1 MSVLIVGEKP
11 SVSRAISAVVG
22 ASSAHK
28 GYTEG
33 NGYVVSWC
41 VGHLVGL
48 KFPNEYGNGWD
59 QRWSFS
65 QLPMLPEKWQ
75 FRVTDSTKAQYNLL
89 KSLMNRDDISEIIC
103 ATDADREGECIFRY
117 VYNMARCRK
126 PVKRLWVSSL
136 EESAIRKALTTMK
149 PMSAYDNLFNAGYA
163 RARADWLVGMNG
175 SRLFSVR
182 YGGKLNIGRVQTPTL
197 AMIVQRDAEVNG
209 FIKQKYYTVDLNC
222 GEFILSSARIDDEN
236 SADTLVSACDGNTVT
251 ISSVKREVKTDKA
264 PKLYDLTT
272 LQREANKAFGYTAQ
286 QTLDYTQS
294 LYEGKLVTYPRT
306 DSQYL
311 SDDMAQTALDVA
323 KLCDTYFG
331 FGISHTPDIAKVI
344 NNAKVSGHHAIIPT
358 SGIAT
363 ADLSSLPSGE
373 KNVLTLIAT
382 KLICA
387 TAPAHKYEAVKLTG
401 ICNGTEFSATGR
413 TVLEMGWKAYA
424 KQSDKKN
431 EEKALPAVSEGQTF
445 TVAASKGEHFTSPP
459 KPYTEDTLLSAME
472 RAGNEDYDE
481 DTEKKGLGTP
491 ATRAATIEALV
502 KNGYVER
509 VGKQLRATDKG
520 KELVTVVPDEVKS
533 AKLTAEWESKLQQI
547 EHGSLPEAVFMS
559 GITQFITE
567 MCGKYGSVDKSVS
580 LSDGGNEPIGKCP
593 KCGAEVVK
601 GKFGF
606 YCKGKC
612 GMNIAK
618 VYGVELS
625 DTQVKGL
632 LDGKSTSY
640 TSKGKKTIVR
650 PEIVENP
657 YNGKVYYQ
665 WKTEGVTRM
674 DNKQLAEVAKILG
687 VSEDSISAMDDEIK
701 NSMTAVFE
709 QVAVKN
715 DEDKKAVFEALDNL
729 WQKGSIYIELA
740 EVAKSTGITIET
752 LRSLDYETQ
761 QTIVYEFMMDS
772 SQTARFYDLVN
783 KALAVADLPN
793 VAKLIGTPVRELRP
807 LPRRIQENICGAYA
821 MEYDADSTN
830 TDLIDTIREMI
841 AP

>member
-1 MSVLIVGEKP
+1 MSILIVGEKP

-33 NGYVVSWC
+33 NGYIVSWC

-48 KFPNEYGNGWD
+48 KFPNDYGNGWE
-59 QRWSFS
+59 QKWSFS
-65 QLPMLPEKWQ
+65 QLPMIPDSWL
-75 FRVTDSTKAQYNLL
+75 FHVTDSTKAQYDLL
-89 KSLMNRDDISEIIC
+89 KNLMNKDEVTEIIC

-136 EESAIRKALTTMK
+136 EESAIRKALSIMK

-182 YGGKLNIGRVQTPTL
+182 YGDKLNIGRVQTPTL

-209 FIKQKYYTVDLNC
+209 FIKQKYYTSDLNC
-222 GEFILSSARIDDEN
+222 GGFILSSARIDDEN
-236 SADTLVSACDGNTVT
+236 AADALVSACDGCTVT

-311 SDDMAQTALDVA
+311 SDDMAQTAFDVA

-331 FGISHTPDIAKVI
+331 FGISHIPDIKKVI
-344 NNAKVSGHHAIIPT
+344 NNSKVSGHHAIIPT
-358 SGIAT
+358 SGIST
-363 ADLSSLPSGE
+363 ADISSLPTGE
-373 KNVLTLIAT
+373 KNILTLIAT

-401 ICNGTEFSATGR
+401 ICNGTEFTATGR
-413 TVLEMGWKAYA
+413 TILDMGWKAYA

-431 EEKALPAVSEGQTF
+431 DEKSLPAVSEGQTF
-445 TVAASKGEHFTSPP
+445 IVTASKGEHFTSPP

-481 DTEKKGLGTP
+481 ETEKKGLGTP
-491 ATRAATIEALV
+491 ATRAATIESLV

-509 VGKQLRATDKG
+509 VGKQLRATDRG
-520 KELVTVVPDEVKS
+520 KELVKVVPDEVKS

-547 EHGSLPEAVFMS
+547 EHGSFPETVFMS
-559 GITQFITE
+559 GIQQFIAD
-567 MCGKYGSVDKSVS
+567 MCRKYGSVDKSVS
-580 LSDGGNEPIGKCP
+580 LSDGGHEPIGKCP
-593 KCGAEVVK
+593 KCGADVVK
-601 GKFGF
+601 GKFGW

-618 VYGVELS
+618 VYGISLS
-625 DTQVKGL
+625 DDQIKGL

-640 TSKGKKTIVR
+640 TFKGKKTIVC
-650 PEIVENP
+650 PEIMENP
-657 YNGKVYYQ
+657 YNGKMYYQ
-665 WKTEGVTRM
+665 WKTERG
-674 DNKQLAEVAKILG
+674 K
-687 VSEDSISAMDDEIK
+687 
-701 NSMTAVFE
+701 
-709 QVAVKN
+709 
-715 DEDKKAVFEALDNL
+715 
-729 WQKGSIYIELA
+729 
-740 EVAKSTGITIET
+740 
-752 LRSLDYETQ
+752 
-761 QTIVYEFMMDS
+761 
-772 SQTARFYDLVN
+772 
-783 KALAVADLPN
+783 
-793 VAKLIGTPVRELRP
+793 
-807 LPRRIQENICGAYA
+807 
-821 MEYDADSTN
+821 
-830 TDLIDTIREMI
+830 
-841 AP
+841 

>member
-1 MSVLIVGEKP
+1 MSILIIGEKP

-22 ASSAHK
+22 ASSTKK

-33 NGYVVSWC
+33 NGYIVSWC

-48 KFPNEYGNGWD
+48 RFPNDYGNGWE
-59 QRWSFS
+59 QKWSFS
-65 QLPMLPEKWQ
+65 QLPMIPDKWQ
-75 FRVTDSTKAQYNLL
+75 FQVTDSTKAQYNLL
-89 KSLMNRDDISEIIC
+89 KSLMNRGDISEIIC

-136 EESAIRKALTTMK
+136 EESAIRKALTSMK

-163 RARADWLVGMNG
+163 RARADWLVGMNS

-209 FIKQKYYTVDLNC
+209 FVKQKYYTADLNC

-236 SADTLVSACDGNTVT
+236 VAESLISACDGNTVT

-272 LQREANKAFGYTAQ
+272 LQREANKAYGYTAQ

-331 FGISHTPDIAKVI
+331 FGISHTPDISKVI
-344 NNAKVSGHHAIIPT
+344 NNAKISGHHAIIPT

-401 ICNGTEFSATGR
+401 ICNGTEFTATGR

-431 EEKALPAVSEGQTF
+431 EEKSLPAVTEGQTF

-472 RAGNEDYDE
+472 RAGNKDYDE

-533 AKLTAEWESKLQQI
+533 AKLTTQWETRLQQV
-547 EHGSLPEAVFMS
+547 EHGDYSEVSFMQD
-559 GITQFITE
+559 IERFVKA
-567 MCGKYGSVDKSVS
+567 MCSNYGVKDESVS
-580 LSDGGNEPIGKCP
+580 LASQYHEPIGKCP
-593 KCGAEVVK
+593 KCGGDIIG
-601 GKFGF
+601 GKYGF
-606 YCKGKC
+606 YCKVKC
-612 GMNIAK
+612 GMSVGN
-618 VYGVELS
+618 VYGVKLS
-625 DTQVKGL
+625 SAQVKYL
-632 LDGKSTSY
+632 LNGKSTSIF
-640 TSKGKKTIVR
+640 TKGRRSVIY
-650 PEIVENP
+650 PEIEETT
-657 YNGKVYYQ
+657 YKGRTYFQ
-665 WKTEGVTRM
+665 WK
-674 DNKQLAEVAKILG
+674 
-687 VSEDSISAMDDEIK
+687 
-701 NSMTAVFE
+701 AVW
-709 QVAVKN
+709 
-715 DEDKKAVFEALDNL
+715 DKK
-729 WQKGSIYIELA
+729 
-740 EVAKSTGITIET
+740 
-752 LRSLDYETQ
+752 
-761 QTIVYEFMMDS
+761 
-772 SQTARFYDLVN
+772 
-783 KALAVADLPN
+783 
-793 VAKLIGTPVRELRP
+793 
-807 LPRRIQENICGAYA
+807 
-821 MEYDADSTN
+821 
-830 TDLIDTIREMI
+830 
-841 AP
+841 

>member
-1 MSVLIVGEKP
+1 MILIVGEKP
-11 SVSRAISAVVG
+11 SVSRVISSVVG
-22 ASSAHK
+22 ANTTKK

-33 NGYVVSWC
+33 NGYIVSWC

-48 KFPNEYGNGWD
+48 RFPNDYGNGWE
-59 QRWSFS
+59 QKWSFS
-65 QLPMLPEKWQ
+65 QLPMIPDKWLFQ
-75 FRVTDSTKAQYNLL
+75 VTDSTKAQYNIL
-89 KSLMNRDDISEIIC
+89 KELMNSESVTEIIC

-136 EESAIRKALTTMK
+136 EEKAIRKALTSMK
-149 PMSAYDNLFNAGYA
+149 PMSVYDNLFNAGYA
-163 RARADWLVGMNG
+163 RARADWLVGMNS

-209 FIKQKYYTVDLNC
+209 FVKQKYYTADLNC
-222 GEFILSSARIDDEN
+222 GAFTLSSAMIDDEK
-236 SADTLVSACDGNTVT
+236 SADTLVSACDGGTVT
-251 ISSVKREVKTDKA
+251 ISSVKREIKNDKA

-272 LQREANKAFGYTAQ
+272 LQREANKALGYTAQ

-331 FGISHTPDIAKVI
+331 FGISHTPDISKVI
-344 NNAKVSGHHAIIPT
+344 NNAKVSGHHALIPT

-373 KNVLTLIAT
+373 RNILTLIAT

-387 TAPAHKYEAVKLTG
+387 TAPAHKYEAVKITAL
-401 ICNGTEFSATGR
+401 CNGTEFTATGR
-413 TVLEMGWKAYA
+413 TILEMGWKAYT
-424 KQSDKKN
+424 KRSDKN
-431 EEKALPAVSEGQTF
+431 NYEKALPAVSEGQTF
-445 TVAASKGEHFTSPP
+445 TAQASKGEHFTSPP

-509 VGKQLRATDKG
+509 DGKQLRATDKG
-520 KELVTVVPDEVKS
+520 KELITVVPDEVKS
-533 AKLTAEWESKLQQI
+533 AKLTAEWESKLRQI
-547 EHGSLPEAVFMS
+547 EHGNFSADNFMVEIS
-559 GITQFITE
+559 CFITA
-567 MCGKYGSVDKSVS
+567 MCNRYGSVDKSVS
-580 LSDGGNEPIGKCP
+580 LSDGGNEPVGKCP
-593 KCGAEVVK
+593 KCAAEVVK
-601 GKFGF
+601 GKFGW

-618 VYGVELS
+618 VYGVTLT
-625 DTQVKGL
+625 DNQVTAL

-640 TSKGKKTIVR
+640 TSKDRKTVVL

-657 YNGKVYYQ
+657 YNGKMYYQ
-665 WKTEGVTRM
+665 WKTERS
-674 DNKQLAEVAKILG
+674 K
-687 VSEDSISAMDDEIK
+687 
-701 NSMTAVFE
+701 
-709 QVAVKN
+709 KN
-715 DEDKKAVFEALDNL
+715 D
-729 WQKGSIYIELA
+729 
-740 EVAKSTGITIET
+740 
-752 LRSLDYETQ
+752 
-761 QTIVYEFMMDS
+761 
-772 SQTARFYDLVN
+772 
-783 KALAVADLPN
+783 
-793 VAKLIGTPVRELRP
+793 
-807 LPRRIQENICGAYA
+807 
-821 MEYDADSTN
+821 
-830 TDLIDTIREMI
+830 
-841 AP
+841 

>member
-1 MSVLIVGEKP
+1 MAILIVGEKP
-11 SVSRAISAVVG
+11 SVSRAISSVVG
-22 ASSAHK
+22 ANATKK

-33 NGYVVSWC
+33 NGYIVSWC

-48 KFPNEYGNGWD
+48 KFPNDYGNGWN
-59 QRWSFS
+59 QKWSFS
-65 QLPMLPEKWQ
+65 QLPMIPDNWLFQ
-75 FRVTDSTKAQYNLL
+75 ITDSTKAQYNLL
-89 KSLMNRDDISEIIC
+89 KNLMNKDEVTEIIC

-126 PVKRLWVSSL
+126 PVKRLWISSL
-136 EESAIRKALTTMK
+136 EESAIRKALYNMK

-209 FIKQKYYTVDLNC
+209 FVKQKYYTADLNC
-222 GEFILSSARIDDEN
+222 GAFTLSSARIDDEK
-236 SADTLVSACDGNTVT
+236 SADALVSACYGSTVT

-306 DSQYL
+306 DSRYL
-311 SDDMAQTALDVA
+311 SDDMLQTALEVT
-323 KLCDTYFG
+323 KLCNIYFG
-331 FGISHTPDIAKVI
+331 FGISHTPDIKKVI
-344 NNAKVSGHHAIIPT
+344 NNSKVSGHHAIIPT
-358 SGIAT
+358 NSIVT
-363 ADLSSLPSGE
+363 ADLSSLPTGE
-373 KNVLTLIAT
+373 KNILTLIAT

-401 ICNGTEFSATGR
+401 ICNGTEFMAAGK
-413 TVLEMGWKAYA
+413 TVLDMGWKRFIR
-424 KQSDKKN
+424 QTDKEKPD
-431 EEKALPAVSEGQTF
+431 EKALPAVSEGQSF

-481 DTEKKGLGTP
+481 YRLSADAHDTEKKGLGTP

-509 VGKQLRATDKG
+509 NGKQLRATDKG
-520 KELVTVVPDEVKS
+520 NELVTVIPDEVKS

-547 EHGSLPEAVFMS
+547 EHGSLPETVFMS
-559 GITQFITE
+559 GIQQFIAD
-567 MCGKYGSVDKSVS
+567 MCRKYGSVDKSVS

-593 KCGAEVVK
+593 KCGADVVK

-618 VYGVELS
+618 VYGVGLS
-625 DTQVKGL
+625 DAQVKGL
-632 LDGKSTSY
+632 LNGKSTSY
-640 TSKGKKTIVR
+640 TSKGRKTVVL

-657 YNGKVYYQ
+657 YNGKMYYQ
-665 WKTEGVTRM
+665 WKTE
-674 DNKQLAEVAKILG
+674 
-687 VSEDSISAMDDEIK
+687 
-701 NSMTAVFE
+701 
-709 QVAVKN
+709 
-715 DEDKKAVFEALDNL
+715 
-729 WQKGSIYIELA
+729 
-740 EVAKSTGITIET
+740 
-752 LRSLDYETQ
+752 RS
-761 QTIVYEFMMDS
+761 
-772 SQTARFYDLVN
+772 
-783 KALAVADLPN
+783 K
-793 VAKLIGTPVRELRP
+793 
-807 LPRRIQENICGAYA
+807 
-821 MEYDADSTN
+821 
-830 TDLIDTIREMI
+830 
-841 AP
+841 

>member
-1 MSVLIVGEKP
+1 MILIVGEKP
-11 SVSRAISAVVG
+11 SVSRAISSVVG
-22 ASSAHK
+22 ANTTKK
-28 GYTEG
+28 GYIEG
-33 NGYVVSWC
+33 NGYIVSWC

-48 KFPNEYGNGWD
+48 RFPNDYGNGWE
-59 QRWSFS
+59 QKWSFS

-75 FRVTDSTKAQYNLL
+75 FRVTDSTKAQYELL
-89 KSLMNRDDISEIIC
+89 KKLMNRVDVSEIVC

-117 VYNMARCRK
+117 VYNMANCKK

-136 EESAIRKALTTMK
+136 EESAIRKALTSMK

-209 FIKQKYYTVDLNC
+209 FVKQKYYTADLNC
-222 GEFILSSARIDDEN
+222 GAFTLSSARIDDEK
-236 SADTLVSACDGNTVT
+236 SADALVSACNGAEVT

-311 SDDMAQTALDVA
+311 SDDMAQMALAVT
-323 KLCDTYFG
+323 KLCDSYFG
-331 FGISHTPDIAKVI
+331 FGITHTPDISKVI
-344 NNAKVSGHHAIIPT
+344 NNSKVSGHHAIIPT

-363 ADLSSLPSGE
+363 ADLSSLPTGE
-373 KNVLTLIAT
+373 KNILTLIAT

-401 ICNGTEFSATGR
+401 ICNGTEFTATGR

-431 EEKALPAVSEGQTF
+431 EEKSLPAVSEGQTF
-445 TVAASKGEHFTSPP
+445 TVTANKGEHFTSPP

-481 DTEKKGLGTP
+481 YRLSADAQDIEKKGLGTP

-502 KNGYVER
+502 KNGYVKR
-509 VGKQLRATDKG
+509 DGKQLRATDKG
-520 KELVTVVPDEVKS
+520 KELIKVVPDEVKS

-547 EHGSLPEAVFMS
+547 EHGNFSADNFMIEI
-559 GITQFITE
+559 GCFITA
-567 MCGKYGSVDKSVS
+567 MCNRYGSVDKSVS

-593 KCGAEVVK
+593 KCGADVVK
-601 GKFGF
+601 GKFGY

-625 DTQVKGL
+625 DTQVKAL
-632 LDGKSTSY
+632 LGGKSTSY
-640 TSKGKKTIVR
+640 TSKGRKTVVM
-650 PEIVENP
+650 PEIVENLW
-657 YNGKVYYQ
+657 NDKMYYQ
-665 WKTEGVTRM
+665 WKTERN
-674 DNKQLAEVAKILG
+674 NKNG
-687 VSEDSISAMDDEIK
+687 
-701 NSMTAVFE
+701 
-709 QVAVKN
+709 
-715 DEDKKAVFEALDNL
+715 
-729 WQKGSIYIELA
+729 
-740 EVAKSTGITIET
+740 
-752 LRSLDYETQ
+752 
-761 QTIVYEFMMDS
+761 
-772 SQTARFYDLVN
+772 
-783 KALAVADLPN
+783 
-793 VAKLIGTPVRELRP
+793 
-807 LPRRIQENICGAYA
+807 
-821 MEYDADSTN
+821 
-830 TDLIDTIREMI
+830 
-841 AP
+841 

>member
-1 MSVLIVGEKP
+1 MSILIVGEKP

-33 NGYVVSWC
+33 NGYIVSWC

-48 KFPNEYGNGWD
+48 KFPNDYGNGWE
-59 QRWSFS
+59 QKWSFS
-65 QLPMLPEKWQ
+65 QLPMIPDKWQ
-75 FRVTDSTKAQYNLL
+75 FQVTDSTKAQYDLL
-89 KSLMNRDDISEIIC
+89 KNLMNKDEVTEIIC

-136 EESAIRKALTTMK
+136 EESAIRKALSIMK

-197 AMIVQRDAEVNG
+197 AMIVQRDTEVNG
-209 FIKQKYYTVDLNC
+209 FVKQTYFTADLNC
-222 GEFILSSARIDDEN
+222 GAFTLSSARIDDEK
-236 SADTLVSACDGNTVT
+236 SADALVSACDGCTVT

-272 LQREANKAFGYTAQ
+272 LQREANKGFGYTAQ

-311 SDDMAQTALDVA
+311 SDDMAQTAFDVA

-331 FGISHTPDIAKVI
+331 FGISHIPDIKKVI
-344 NNAKVSGHHAIIPT
+344 NNSKVSGHHAIIPT
-358 SGIAT
+358 SGIST
-363 ADLSSLPSGE
+363 ADLSSLPTGE
-373 KNVLTLIAT
+373 KNILTLIAT

-401 ICNGTEFSATGR
+401 ICNGTEFTATGR
-413 TVLEMGWKAYA
+413 TILDMGWKAYA

-431 EEKALPAVSEGQTF
+431 DEKSLPAVSEGQTF
-445 TVAASKGEHFTSPP
+445 IVTASKGEHFTSPP

-491 ATRAATIEALV
+491 ATRAATIESLV

-509 VGKQLRATDKG
+509 DGKQLRATDRG
-520 KELVTVVPDEVKS
+520 KELVKVVPDEVKS

-559 GITQFITE
+559 GIQQFIAE
-567 MCGKYGSVDKSVS
+567 MCRKYGAVDKSVS
-580 LSDGGNEPIGKCP
+580 LSDGGHEPIGKCP
-593 KCGAEVVK
+593 KCGGEVVK
-601 GKFGF
+601 GKFGW

-618 VYGVELS
+618 VYGISLS
-625 DTQVKGL
+625 DAQVKGL
-632 LDGKSTSY
+632 LDAKSTSY
-640 TSKGKKTIVR
+640 TSKGRKTIVR

-657 YNGKVYYQ
+657 YNGKTYYQ
-665 WKTEGVTRM
+665 WKTERG
-674 DNKQLAEVAKILG
+674 K
-687 VSEDSISAMDDEIK
+687 
-701 NSMTAVFE
+701 
-709 QVAVKN
+709 
-715 DEDKKAVFEALDNL
+715 
-729 WQKGSIYIELA
+729 
-740 EVAKSTGITIET
+740 
-752 LRSLDYETQ
+752 
-761 QTIVYEFMMDS
+761 
-772 SQTARFYDLVN
+772 
-783 KALAVADLPN
+783 
-793 VAKLIGTPVRELRP
+793 
-807 LPRRIQENICGAYA
+807 
-821 MEYDADSTN
+821 
-830 TDLIDTIREMI
+830 
-841 AP
+841 

>member
-1 MSVLIVGEKP
+1 MSILIVGEKP

-75 FRVTDSTKAQYNLL
+75 FRVTDSTKAQYELL
-89 KSLMNRDDISEIIC
+89 KKLMNRVDVSEIIC

-117 VYNMARCRK
+117 VYNMANCKK

-136 EESAIRKALTTMK
+136 EESSIRKALTSMK

-163 RARADWLVGMNG
+163 RARADWLVGMNC

-209 FIKQKYYTVDLNC
+209 FIKQKYYTADLNC

-236 SADTLVSACDGNTVT
+236 VAESLVSACDGKSVT

-306 DSQYL
+306 DSQFL

-331 FGISHTPDIAKVI
+331 FGISHTPDISKVI

-373 KNVLTLIAT
+373 RNILTLIAT

-401 ICNGTEFSATGR
+401 ICNGTEFMATGR

-533 AKLTAEWESKLQQI
+533 AKLTAEWESKLQHI

-559 GITQFITE
+559 GIQQFITE

-593 KCGAEVVK
+593 KCGADVVK
-601 GKFGF
+601 GKFGW

-657 YNGKVYYQ
+657 YNGKMYYQ
-665 WKTEGVTRM
+665 WKTERG
-674 DNKQLAEVAKILG
+674 NKNG
-687 VSEDSISAMDDEIK
+687 
-701 NSMTAVFE
+701 
-709 QVAVKN
+709 
-715 DEDKKAVFEALDNL
+715 
-729 WQKGSIYIELA
+729 
-740 EVAKSTGITIET
+740 
-752 LRSLDYETQ
+752 
-761 QTIVYEFMMDS
+761 
-772 SQTARFYDLVN
+772 
-783 KALAVADLPN
+783 
-793 VAKLIGTPVRELRP
+793 
-807 LPRRIQENICGAYA
+807 
-821 MEYDADSTN
+821 
-830 TDLIDTIREMI
+830 
-841 AP
+841 

>member
-1 MSVLIVGEKP
+1 MSILIVGEKP

-33 NGYVVSWC
+33 NGYIVSWC

-48 KFPNEYGNGWD
+48 KFPNDYGNGWE
-59 QRWSFS
+59 QKWSFS
-65 QLPMLPEKWQ
+65 QLPMIPDSWL
-75 FRVTDSTKAQYNLL
+75 FHVTDSTKAQYDLL
-89 KSLMNRDDISEIIC
+89 KNLMNKDDISEIIC

-117 VYNMARCRK
+117 VYNMANCKK

-136 EESAIRKALTTMK
+136 EESAIRKALSIMK

-209 FIKQKYYTVDLNC
+209 FIKQKYYTSDLNC
-222 GEFILSSARIDDEN
+222 GGFILSSARINDEN
-236 SADTLVSACDGNTVT
+236 AADTLVSACDGCTVT

-272 LQREANKAFGYTAQ
+272 LQREANKGFGYTAQ

-311 SDDMAQTALDVA
+311 SDDMAQTAFDVA

-331 FGISHTPDIAKVI
+331 FGIFHTPDIAKVI
-344 NNAKVSGHHAIIPT
+344 NNSKVSGHHAIIPT
-358 SGIAT
+358 SGIST
-363 ADLSSLPSGE
+363 ADLSSLPTGE
-373 KNVLTLIAT
+373 KNILTLIAT

-401 ICNGTEFSATGR
+401 ICNGTEFTATGR
-413 TVLEMGWKAYA
+413 TILDMGWKAYA

-431 EEKALPAVSEGQTF
+431 DEKSLPAVSEGQTF
-445 TVAASKGEHFTSPP
+445 IVTASKGEHFTSPP

-491 ATRAATIEALV
+491 ATRAATIESLV
-502 KNGYVER
+502 KNGDVER
-509 VGKQLRATDKG
+509 VGKQLRATDRG
-520 KELVTVVPDEVKS
+520 KELVKVVPDEVKS

-547 EHGSLPEAVFMS
+547 EHGSLPKTVFMS
-559 GITQFITE
+559 GIQQFIAE
-567 MCGKYGSVDKSVS
+567 MCRKYGSVDKSVS
-580 LSDGGNEPIGKCP
+580 LSDGGHEPIGKCP
-593 KCGAEVVK
+593 KCGADVVK
-601 GKFGF
+601 GKFGW

-618 VYGVELS
+618 VYGISLS
-625 DTQVKGL
+625 DAQIKGL
-632 LDGKSTSY
+632 LNGKSTSY

-657 YNGKVYYQ
+657 YNGKMYYQ
-665 WKTEGVTRM
+665 WKTERG
-674 DNKQLAEVAKILG
+674 K
-687 VSEDSISAMDDEIK
+687 
-701 NSMTAVFE
+701 
-709 QVAVKN
+709 
-715 DEDKKAVFEALDNL
+715 
-729 WQKGSIYIELA
+729 
-740 EVAKSTGITIET
+740 
-752 LRSLDYETQ
+752 
-761 QTIVYEFMMDS
+761 
-772 SQTARFYDLVN
+772 
-783 KALAVADLPN
+783 
-793 VAKLIGTPVRELRP
+793 
-807 LPRRIQENICGAYA
+807 
-821 MEYDADSTN
+821 
-830 TDLIDTIREMI
+830 
-841 AP
+841 

>member
-1 MSVLIVGEKP
+1 MSILIVGEKP

-33 NGYVVSWC
+33 NGYIVSWC

-48 KFPNEYGNGWD
+48 KFPNDYGNGWE
-59 QRWSFS
+59 QKWSFS
-65 QLPMLPEKWQ
+65 QLPMIPDSWL
-75 FRVTDSTKAQYNLL
+75 FHVTDSTKAQYDLL
-89 KSLMNRDDISEIIC
+89 KNLMNKDEVTEIIC

-136 EESAIRKALTTMK
+136 EESAIRKALSIMK

-182 YGGKLNIGRVQTPTL
+182 YGDKLNIGRVQTPTL

-209 FIKQKYYTVDLNC
+209 FIKQKYYTSDLNC
-222 GEFILSSARIDDEN
+222 GGFILSSARIDDEN
-236 SADTLVSACDGNTVT
+236 AADTLVSACDGCTVT

-272 LQREANKAFGYTAQ
+272 LQREANKGFGYTAQ
-286 QTLDYTQS
+286 QTLYYTQS

-311 SDDMAQTALDVA
+311 SDDMAQTAFDVA

-331 FGISHTPDIAKVI
+331 FGIFHTPDIAKVI
-344 NNAKVSGHHAIIPT
+344 NNSKVSGHHAIIPT
-358 SGIAT
+358 SGIST
-363 ADLSSLPSGE
+363 ADLSSLPTGE
-373 KNVLTLIAT
+373 KNILTLIAT

-401 ICNGTEFSATGR
+401 ICNGTEFTATGR
-413 TVLEMGWKAYA
+413 TVLDMGWKAYA
-424 KQSDKKN
+424 KQTDKKN
-431 EEKALPAVSEGQTF
+431 EEKSLPAVSEGQTF
-445 TVAASKGEHFTSPP
+445 TVQASKGEHFTSPP

-481 DTEKKGLGTP
+481 ETEKKGLGTP
-491 ATRAATIEALV
+491 ATRAATIESLV

-509 VGKQLRATDKG
+509 VGKQLRATDRG
-520 KELVTVVPDEVKS
+520 KELVKVVPDEVKS

-547 EHGSLPEAVFMS
+547 EHGSLSETVFMS
-559 GITQFITE
+559 GIQQFIAD
-567 MCGKYGSVDKSVS
+567 MCRKYGSVDKSVS
-580 LSDGGNEPIGKCP
+580 LSNGGHEPIGKCP
-593 KCGAEVVK
+593 KCGADVVK
-601 GKFGF
+601 GKFGW

-640 TSKGKKTIVR
+640 TSKGKKTIVF

-657 YNGKVYYQ
+657 YNGKMYYQ
-665 WKTEGVTRM
+665 WKTERG
-674 DNKQLAEVAKILG
+674 K
-687 VSEDSISAMDDEIK
+687 
-701 NSMTAVFE
+701 
-709 QVAVKN
+709 
-715 DEDKKAVFEALDNL
+715 
-729 WQKGSIYIELA
+729 
-740 EVAKSTGITIET
+740 
-752 LRSLDYETQ
+752 
-761 QTIVYEFMMDS
+761 
-772 SQTARFYDLVN
+772 
-783 KALAVADLPN
+783 
-793 VAKLIGTPVRELRP
+793 
-807 LPRRIQENICGAYA
+807 
-821 MEYDADSTN
+821 
-830 TDLIDTIREMI
+830 
-841 AP
+841 

>member
-1 MSVLIVGEKP
+1 MSILIIGEKP

-75 FRVTDSTKAQYNLL
+75 FRVTDSTKAQYELL
-89 KSLMNRDDISEIIC
+89 KKLMNRVDVSEIIC

-117 VYNMARCRK
+117 VYNMVNCKK

-209 FIKQKYYTVDLNC
+209 FIKQKYSTADLNC

-236 SADTLVSACDGNTVT
+236 VAESLVSACNGKSVT

-306 DSQYL
+306 DSQFL

-331 FGISHTPDIAKVI
+331 FGISHTPDISKVI
-344 NNAKVSGHHAIIPT
+344 NNSKVSGHHAIIPT

-401 ICNGTEFSATGR
+401 ICNGTEFTATGR

-445 TVAASKGEHFTSPP
+445 TVVASKGEHFTSPP

-509 VGKQLRATDKG
+509 VGKQLKATDKG
-520 KELVTVVPDEVKS
+520 KELITVVPDEVKS
-533 AKLTAEWESKLQQI
+533 PKLTAQWETRLQQV
-547 EHGSLPEAVFMS
+547 EHGDYSEISFMQD
-559 GITQFITE
+559 IERFVKA
-567 MCGKYGSVDKSVS
+567 MCSNYGVKDESVS
-580 LSDGGNEPIGKCP
+580 LASQYHEPIGKCP
-593 KCGAEVVK
+593 KCGGDIIS
-601 GKFGF
+601 GKYGF
-606 YCKGKC
+606 YCKVKC
-612 GMNIAK
+612 GMSVGN
-618 VYGVELS
+618 VYGVKLS
-625 DTQVKGL
+625 SAQVKYL
-632 LDGKSTSY
+632 LNGKSTSIF
-640 TSKGKKTIVR
+640 TKGRRSVIY
-650 PEIVENP
+650 PEIEETT
-657 YNGKVYYQ
+657 YKGRTYFQ
-665 WKTEGVTRM
+665 WK
-674 DNKQLAEVAKILG
+674 
-687 VSEDSISAMDDEIK
+687 
-701 NSMTAVFE
+701 AVW
-709 QVAVKN
+709 
-715 DEDKKAVFEALDNL
+715 DKK
-729 WQKGSIYIELA
+729 
-740 EVAKSTGITIET
+740 
-752 LRSLDYETQ
+752 
-761 QTIVYEFMMDS
+761 
-772 SQTARFYDLVN
+772 
-783 KALAVADLPN
+783 
-793 VAKLIGTPVRELRP
+793 
-807 LPRRIQENICGAYA
+807 
-821 MEYDADSTN
+821 
-830 TDLIDTIREMI
+830 
-841 AP
+841 

>member
-1 MSVLIVGEKP
+1 M
-11 SVSRAISAVVG
+11 
-22 ASSAHK
+22 
-28 GYTEG
+28 T
-33 NGYVVSWC
+33 
-41 VGHLVGL
+41 
-48 KFPNEYGNGWD
+48 
-59 QRWSFS
+59 
-65 QLPMLPEKWQ
+65 
-75 FRVTDSTKAQYNLL
+75 
-89 KSLMNRDDISEIIC
+89 EIIC

-149 PMSAYDNLFNAGYA
+149 PMSAYDNLFNAGYS
-163 RARADWLVGMNG
+163 RARADWLVGMNC

-209 FIKQKYYTVDLNC
+209 FIKQKYYTADLNC

-236 SADTLVSACDGNTVT
+236 AADTLVSACDGSTVT

-306 DSQYL
+306 DSQFL

-331 FGISHTPDIAKVI
+331 FGISHTPDISKVI

-373 KNVLTLIAT
+373 RNILTLIAT

-401 ICNGTEFSATGR
+401 ICNGTEFTATGR

-431 EEKALPAVSEGQTF
+431 EEKSLPAVSEGQTF

-520 KELVTVVPDEVKS
+520 KEL
-533 AKLTAEWESKLQQI
+533 
-547 EHGSLPEAVFMS
+547 LP
-559 GITQFITE
+559 
-567 MCGKYGSVDKSVS
+567 CH
-580 LSDGGNEPIGKCP
+580 
-593 KCGAEVVK
+593 
-601 GKFGF
+601 
-606 YCKGKC
+606 
-612 GMNIAK
+612 
-618 VYGVELS
+618 
-625 DTQVKGL
+625 GL
-632 LDGKSTSY
+632 LQNR
-640 TSKGKKTIVR
+640 VLL
-650 PEIVENP
+650 P
-657 YNGKVYYQ
+657 
-665 WKTEGVTRM
+665 
-674 DNKQLAEVAKILG
+674 ILL
-687 VSEDSISAMDDEIK
+687 
-701 NSMTAVFE
+701 
-709 QVAVKN
+709 QC
-715 DEDKKAVFEALDNL
+715 L
-729 WQKGSIYIELA
+729 
-740 EVAKSTGITIET
+740 
-752 LRSLDYETQ
+752 
-761 QTIVYEFMMDS
+761 
-772 SQTARFYDLVN
+772 
-783 KALAVADLPN
+783 
-793 VAKLIGTPVRELRP
+793 
-807 LPRRIQENICGAYA
+807 
-821 MEYDADSTN
+821 
-830 TDLIDTIREMI
+830 
-841 AP
+841 

>member
-1 MSVLIVGEKP
+1 MSILIVGEKP

-33 NGYVVSWC
+33 NGYIVSWC

-48 KFPNEYGNGWD
+48 KFPNDYGNGWE
-59 QRWSFS
+59 QKWSFS
-65 QLPMLPEKWQ
+65 QLPMIPDSWL
-75 FRVTDSTKAQYNLL
+75 FHVTDSTKAQYDLL
-89 KSLMNRDDISEIIC
+89 KNLMNKDEVTEIIC

-136 EESAIRKALTTMK
+136 EESAIRKALSIMK

-209 FIKQKYYTVDLNC
+209 FIKQKYYTSDLNC
-222 GEFILSSARIDDEN
+222 GGFILSSARIDDEN
-236 SADTLVSACDGNTVT
+236 AADTLVSACDGCTVT

-272 LQREANKAFGYTAQ
+272 LQREANKGFGYTAQ

-311 SDDMAQTALDVA
+311 SDDMAQTAFDVA

-331 FGISHTPDIAKVI
+331 FGIFHTPDIAKVI
-344 NNAKVSGHHAIIPT
+344 NNSKVSGHHAIIPT
-358 SGIAT
+358 SGIST
-363 ADLSSLPSGE
+363 ADLSSLPTGE
-373 KNVLTLIAT
+373 KNILTLIAT
-382 KLICA
+382 KLICV

-401 ICNGTEFSATGR
+401 ICNGTEFTATGR
-413 TVLEMGWKAYA
+413 TILDMGWKAYA

-431 EEKALPAVSEGQTF
+431 DEKSLPAVSEGQTF
-445 TVAASKGEHFTSPP
+445 IVTASKGEHFTSPP

-491 ATRAATIEALV
+491 ATRAATIESLV

-509 VGKQLRATDKG
+509 VGKQLRATDRG
-520 KELVTVVPDEVKS
+520 KELVKVVPDEVKS

-547 EHGSLPEAVFMS
+547 EHGSLPKTVFMS
-559 GITQFITE
+559 GIQQFIAE
-567 MCGKYGSVDKSVS
+567 MCRKYGAVDKSVS
-580 LSDGGNEPIGKCP
+580 LSDGGHEPIGKCP
-593 KCGAEVVK
+593 KCGADVVK
-601 GKFGF
+601 GKFGW

-618 VYGVELS
+618 VYGISLS
-625 DTQVKGL
+625 DAQIKGL

-650 PEIVENP
+650 PETVENP
-657 YNGKVYYQ
+657 YNGKMYYQ
-665 WKTEGVTRM
+665 WKTERG
-674 DNKQLAEVAKILG
+674 K
-687 VSEDSISAMDDEIK
+687 
-701 NSMTAVFE
+701 
-709 QVAVKN
+709 
-715 DEDKKAVFEALDNL
+715 
-729 WQKGSIYIELA
+729 
-740 EVAKSTGITIET
+740 
-752 LRSLDYETQ
+752 
-761 QTIVYEFMMDS
+761 
-772 SQTARFYDLVN
+772 
-783 KALAVADLPN
+783 
-793 VAKLIGTPVRELRP
+793 
-807 LPRRIQENICGAYA
+807 
-821 MEYDADSTN
+821 
-830 TDLIDTIREMI
+830 
-841 AP
+841 

>member
-1 MSVLIVGEKP
+1 MSILIVGEKP

-33 NGYVVSWC
+33 NGYIVSWC

-48 KFPNEYGNGWD
+48 KFPNDYGNGWE
-59 QRWSFS
+59 QKWSFS
-65 QLPMLPEKWQ
+65 QLPMIPDSWL
-75 FRVTDSTKAQYNLL
+75 FHVTDSTKAQYDLL
-89 KSLMNRDDISEIIC
+89 KNLMNKDEVTEIIC

-136 EESAIRKALTTMK
+136 EESAIRKALSIMK

-209 FIKQKYYTVDLNC
+209 FIKQKYYTSDLNC
-222 GEFILSSARIDDEN
+222 GGFILSSARIDDEN
-236 SADTLVSACDGNTVT
+236 AADTLVSACDGSTVT

-272 LQREANKAFGYTAQ
+272 LQREANKGFGYTAQ

-311 SDDMAQTALDVA
+311 SDDMAQTAFDVA

-331 FGISHTPDIAKVI
+331 FGISHIPDIKKVI
-344 NNAKVSGHHAIIPT
+344 NNSKVSGHHAIIPT
-358 SGIAT
+358 SGIST
-363 ADLSSLPSGE
+363 ADLSSLPTGE
-373 KNVLTLIAT
+373 KNILTLIAT

-387 TAPAHKYEAVKLTG
+387 TASAHKYEAVKLTG
-401 ICNGTEFSATGR
+401 ICNGTEFTATGR
-413 TVLEMGWKAYA
+413 TVLDMGWKAYA

-431 EEKALPAVSEGQTF
+431 DEKSLPAVSEGQTF
-445 TVAASKGEHFTSPP
+445 IVTASKGEHFTSPP

-491 ATRAATIEALV
+491 ATRAATIESLV

-509 VGKQLRATDKG
+509 VGKQLRATDRG
-520 KELVTVVPDEVKS
+520 KELVKVVPDEVKY

-559 GITQFITE
+559 GIQQFITE
-567 MCGKYGSVDKSVS
+567 MCSKYGSVDKSVS
-580 LSDGGNEPIGKCP
+580 FSDGGHEPIGKCP
-593 KCGAEVVK
+593 KCGADVVK
-601 GKFGF
+601 GKFGW

-618 VYGVELS
+618 VYGISLS
-625 DTQVKGL
+625 DAQIKGL

-640 TSKGKKTIVR
+640 TSKGKKTIVC

-657 YNGKVYYQ
+657 YNGKMYYQ
-665 WKTEGVTRM
+665 WKTERG
-674 DNKQLAEVAKILG
+674 K
-687 VSEDSISAMDDEIK
+687 
-701 NSMTAVFE
+701 
-709 QVAVKN
+709 
-715 DEDKKAVFEALDNL
+715 
-729 WQKGSIYIELA
+729 
-740 EVAKSTGITIET
+740 
-752 LRSLDYETQ
+752 
-761 QTIVYEFMMDS
+761 
-772 SQTARFYDLVN
+772 
-783 KALAVADLPN
+783 
-793 VAKLIGTPVRELRP
+793 
-807 LPRRIQENICGAYA
+807 
-821 MEYDADSTN
+821 
-830 TDLIDTIREMI
+830 
-841 AP
+841 

>member
-1 MSVLIVGEKP
+1 MSILIVGEKP

-33 NGYVVSWC
+33 NGYIVSWC

-48 KFPNEYGNGWD
+48 KFPNDYGNGWE
-59 QRWSFS
+59 QKWSFS
-65 QLPMLPEKWQ
+65 QLPMIPDSWL
-75 FRVTDSTKAQYNLL
+75 FHVTDSTKAQYDLL
-89 KSLMNRDDISEIIC
+89 KNLMNKDEVTEIIC

-117 VYNMARCRK
+117 VYNMANCKK

-136 EESAIRKALTTMK
+136 EESAIRKALSIMK

-209 FIKQKYYTVDLNC
+209 FIKQKYYTSDLNC
-222 GEFILSSARIDDEN
+222 GGFILSSARIDDEN
-236 SADTLVSACDGNTVT
+236 AADTLVSACDGCTVT

-272 LQREANKAFGYTAQ
+272 LQREANKGFGYTAQ

-311 SDDMAQTALDVA
+311 SDDMAQTAFDVA

-331 FGISHTPDIAKVI
+331 FGIFHTPDIAKVI
-344 NNAKVSGHHAIIPT
+344 NNSKVSGHHAIIPT
-358 SGIAT
+358 SGIST
-363 ADLSSLPSGE
+363 ADLSSLPTGE
-373 KNVLTLIAT
+373 KNILTLIAT

-401 ICNGTEFSATGR
+401 ICNGTEFTATGR
-413 TVLEMGWKAYA
+413 TILDMGWKAYA

-431 EEKALPAVSEGQTF
+431 DEKSLPAVSEGQTF
-445 TVAASKGEHFTSPP
+445 IVTASKGEHFTSPP

-491 ATRAATIEALV
+491 ATRAATIESLV

-509 VGKQLRATDKG
+509 VGKQLRATDRG
-520 KELVTVVPDEVKS
+520 KELVKVVPDEVKS

-547 EHGSLPEAVFMS
+547 EHGSLPKTVFMS
-559 GITQFITE
+559 GIQQFIAE
-567 MCGKYGSVDKSVS
+567 MCRKYGAVDKSVS
-580 LSDGGNEPIGKCP
+580 LSDGGHEPIGKCP
-593 KCGAEVVK
+593 KCGADVVK
-601 GKFGF
+601 GKFGW

-618 VYGVELS
+618 VYGISLS
-625 DTQVKGL
+625 DAQIKGL

-650 PEIVENP
+650 PETVENP
-657 YNGKVYYQ
+657 YNGKMYYQ
-665 WKTEGVTRM
+665 WKTERG
-674 DNKQLAEVAKILG
+674 K
-687 VSEDSISAMDDEIK
+687 
-701 NSMTAVFE
+701 
-709 QVAVKN
+709 
-715 DEDKKAVFEALDNL
+715 
-729 WQKGSIYIELA
+729 
-740 EVAKSTGITIET
+740 
-752 LRSLDYETQ
+752 
-761 QTIVYEFMMDS
+761 
-772 SQTARFYDLVN
+772 
-783 KALAVADLPN
+783 
-793 VAKLIGTPVRELRP
+793 
-807 LPRRIQENICGAYA
+807 
-821 MEYDADSTN
+821 
-830 TDLIDTIREMI
+830 
-841 AP
+841 

>member
-1 MSVLIVGEKP
+1 MILIIGEKP
-11 SVSRAISAVVG
+11 SVGKAISSVVG
-22 ASSAHK
+22 ANNTQK
-28 GYTEG
+28 GYIEG
-33 NGYVVSWC
+33 NGYIVSWC

-48 KFPNEYGNGWD
+48 KFPNDYGNGWD
-59 QRWSFS
+59 QKWSFS
-65 QLPMLPEKWQ
+65 QLPMIPEKWQ
-75 FRVTDSTKAQYNLL
+75 FTVTDKTKGQYNLL
-89 KSLMNRDDISEIIC
+89 KSLMNRSDVSEIIC

-117 VYNMARCRK
+117 VYNMVRCSK

-136 EESAIRKALTTMK
+136 EESAIRKAISNMK
-149 PMSAYDNLFNAGYA
+149 PMSAYNCLFDAGYA
-163 RARADWLVGMNG
+163 RAKADWLVGMNG

-209 FIKQKYYTVDLNC
+209 FVKQKYYTADLNC
-222 GEFILSSARIDDEN
+222 GGFILSSARIDDE
-236 SADTLVSACDGNTVT
+236 STADTLVSACDGKSIT

-311 SDDMAQTALDVA
+311 SDDMAQTALEVA
-323 KLCDTYFG
+323 KLCDSRFG
-331 FGISHTPDIAKVI
+331 FGITHTPDISKVI

-358 SGIAT
+358 VNIAT
-363 ADLSSLPSGE
+363 TDTSSLPAGE
-373 KNVLTLIAT
+373 RSILILIAT

-387 TAPAHKYEAVKLTG
+387 TAPAHKYEAVKLTAV
-401 ICNGTEFSATGR
+401 CSETEFTATGR
-413 TVLEMGWKAYA
+413 TVLNLGWKAYTR
-424 KQSDKKN
+424 QHDKEKPD
-431 EEKALPAVSEGQTF
+431 EKALPAVSEGQSF
-445 TVAASKGEHFTSPP
+445 TVSASKGEHFTSPP

-481 DTEKKGLGTP
+481 NTEKKGLGTP

-502 KNGYVER
+502 KNSYVDR
-509 VGKQLRATDKG
+509 DGKKLRSTEKG
-520 KELVTVVPDEVKS
+520 RELVKVVPDEVKS
-533 AKLTAEWESKLQQI
+533 AKLTAEWESRLQQI

-580 LSDGGNEPIGKCP
+580 LSDGGNEPIGECP

-657 YNGKVYYQ
+657 YNGKMYYQ
-665 WKTEGVTRM
+665 WKTERG
-674 DNKQLAEVAKILG
+674 K
-687 VSEDSISAMDDEIK
+687 
-701 NSMTAVFE
+701 
-709 QVAVKN
+709 
-715 DEDKKAVFEALDNL
+715 
-729 WQKGSIYIELA
+729 
-740 EVAKSTGITIET
+740 
-752 LRSLDYETQ
+752 
-761 QTIVYEFMMDS
+761 
-772 SQTARFYDLVN
+772 
-783 KALAVADLPN
+783 
-793 VAKLIGTPVRELRP
+793 
-807 LPRRIQENICGAYA
+807 
-821 MEYDADSTN
+821 
-830 TDLIDTIREMI
+830 
-841 AP
+841 

>member
-1 MSVLIVGEKP
+1 MSILIVGEKP
-11 SVSRAISAVVG
+11 SVSRAISSVVG
-22 ASSAHK
+22 ADKVQK

-33 NGYVVSWC
+33 NGYIVSWC

-48 KFPNEYGNGWD
+48 KYPNGYGNGWE
-59 QRWSFS
+59 QKWSFS
-65 QLPMLPEKWQ
+65 QLPMIPEKWL
-75 FRVTDSTKAQYNLL
+75 FKVTDSTKAQYNII
-89 KSLMNRDDISEIIC
+89 KDLMNRGDVTEIIC

-136 EESAIRKALTTMK
+136 EESAIRKALTNMK
-149 PMSAYDNLFNAGYA
+149 PMSAYDCLFDAGYA
-163 RARADWLVGMNG
+163 RAKADWLVGMNG

-209 FIKQKYYTVDLNC
+209 FVKQKYYTADLNC

-236 SADTLVSACDGNTVT
+236 TADTLVYGCDGSKVT

-331 FGISHTPDIAKVI
+331 FGILHTPDISKVI

-373 KNVLTLIAT
+373 RNILTLIAT

-401 ICNGTEFSATGR
+401 ICNGAEFTANGR
-413 TVLEMGWKAYA
+413 TVLDIGWKAYA

-431 EEKALPAVSEGQTF
+431 DEKALPAVSEGQNF
-445 TVAASKGEHFTSPP
+445 TAKASKGEHFTSPP

-472 RAGNEDYDE
+472 RAGNEDYAE

-509 VGKQLRATDKG
+509 DGKKLRSTDKG
-520 KELVTVVPDEVKS
+520 RELITVVPDEVKS

-547 EHGSLPEAVFMS
+547 EHGSLPESVFMS
-559 GITQFITE
+559 GIQQFVAE
-567 MCGKYGSVDKSVS
+567 MCRKYGSADKSVT
-580 LSDGGNEPIGKCP
+580 LSDSHEPAGRCP
-593 KCGAEVVK
+593 KCGAEVIR
-601 GKFGF
+601 GKFGY

-625 DTQVKGL
+625 DAQVKTL
-632 LDGKSTSY
+632 LGGKSTSY
-640 TSKGKKTIVR
+640 ISKGKKTIVR

-657 YNGKVYYQ
+657 YNGKMYYQ
-665 WKTEGVTRM
+665 WKTERG
-674 DNKQLAEVAKILG
+674 K
-687 VSEDSISAMDDEIK
+687 
-701 NSMTAVFE
+701 
-709 QVAVKN
+709 
-715 DEDKKAVFEALDNL
+715 
-729 WQKGSIYIELA
+729 
-740 EVAKSTGITIET
+740 
-752 LRSLDYETQ
+752 
-761 QTIVYEFMMDS
+761 
-772 SQTARFYDLVN
+772 
-783 KALAVADLPN
+783 
-793 VAKLIGTPVRELRP
+793 
-807 LPRRIQENICGAYA
+807 
-821 MEYDADSTN
+821 
-830 TDLIDTIREMI
+830 
-841 AP
+841 

>member
-1 MSVLIVGEKP
+1 MSILIVGEKP

-33 NGYVVSWC
+33 NGYIVSWC

-48 KFPNEYGNGWD
+48 KFPNDYGNGWE
-59 QRWSFS
+59 QKWSFS
-65 QLPMLPEKWQ
+65 QLPMIPDSWL
-75 FRVTDSTKAQYNLL
+75 FHVTDSTKAQYDLL
-89 KSLMNRDDISEIIC
+89 KNLMNKDEITEIIC

-117 VYNMARCRK
+117 VYNMANCKK

-209 FIKQKYYTVDLNC
+209 FIKQKYYTSDLNC
-222 GEFILSSARIDDEN
+222 GGFILSSARIDDEN
-236 SADTLVSACDGNTVT
+236 AADTLVSACDGSTVT

-311 SDDMAQTALDVA
+311 SDDMAQTAFDVA

-331 FGISHTPDIAKVI
+331 FGISHIPDIKKVI
-344 NNAKVSGHHAIIPT
+344 NNSKVSGHHAIIPT
-358 SGIAT
+358 SGIST
-363 ADLSSLPSGE
+363 ADLSSLPTGE
-373 KNVLTLIAT
+373 KNILTLIAT

-387 TAPAHKYEAVKLTG
+387 TASAHKYEAVKLTG
-401 ICNGTEFSATGR
+401 ICNGTEFTATGR
-413 TVLEMGWKAYA
+413 TVLDMGWKAYA

-431 EEKALPAVSEGQTF
+431 DEKSLPAVSEGQTF
-445 TVAASKGEHFTSPP
+445 IVTASKGEHFTSPP

-491 ATRAATIEALV
+491 ATRAATIESLV

-509 VGKQLRATDKG
+509 VGKQLRATDRG
-520 KELVTVVPDEVKS
+520 KELVKVVPDEVKS

-547 EHGSLPEAVFMS
+547 EHGSLPETVFMS
-559 GITQFITE
+559 GIQQFIAD
-567 MCGKYGSVDKSVS
+567 MCRKYGSVDKSVS
-580 LSDGGNEPIGKCP
+580 LSDGGHEPIGKCP
-593 KCGAEVVK
+593 KCGADVVK
-601 GKFGF
+601 GKFGW

-612 GMNIAK
+612 GMNIVK
-618 VYGVELS
+618 VYGVSLS
-625 DTQVKGL
+625 DAQVKGL

-640 TSKGKKTIVR
+640 TSKGKKTIVC

-657 YNGKVYYQ
+657 YNGKMYYQ
-665 WKTEGVTRM
+665 WKTDRG
-674 DNKQLAEVAKILG
+674 K
-687 VSEDSISAMDDEIK
+687 
-701 NSMTAVFE
+701 
-709 QVAVKN
+709 
-715 DEDKKAVFEALDNL
+715 
-729 WQKGSIYIELA
+729 
-740 EVAKSTGITIET
+740 
-752 LRSLDYETQ
+752 
-761 QTIVYEFMMDS
+761 
-772 SQTARFYDLVN
+772 
-783 KALAVADLPN
+783 
-793 VAKLIGTPVRELRP
+793 
-807 LPRRIQENICGAYA
+807 
-821 MEYDADSTN
+821 
-830 TDLIDTIREMI
+830 
-841 AP
+841 

>member
-1 MSVLIVGEKP
+1 MSILIVGEKP

-33 NGYVVSWC
+33 NGYIVSWC

-48 KFPNEYGNGWD
+48 KYPNNYGNGWD

-65 QLPMLPEKWQ
+65 QLPMIPDKWQ
-75 FRVTDSTKAQYNLL
+75 FQVTDSTKAQYNLL

-149 PMSAYDNLFNAGYA
+149 PMSAFDNLFNAGYA
-163 RARADWLVGMNG
+163 RARADWLVGMNC

-209 FIKQKYYTVDLNC
+209 FVKQKYYTADLNC

-236 SADTLVSACDGNTVT
+236 TADSLVYGCDGSKVT

-306 DSQYL
+306 DSQFL

-323 KLCDTYFG
+323 NLCDTYFG
-331 FGISHTPDIAKVI
+331 FGISHTPDISKVI

-373 KNVLTLIAT
+373 RNILTLIAT

-401 ICNGTEFSATGR
+401 ICNGTEFTAAGR

-431 EEKALPAVSEGQTF
+431 DEKSLPAVSEGQTF
-445 TVAASKGEHFTSPP
+445 TVTANKGEHFTSPP

-502 KNGYVER
+502 KNDYVER

-547 EHGSLPEAVFMS
+547 EYGSLPEAVFMS

-580 LSDGGNEPIGKCP
+580 LSDGGSEPVGKCP
-593 KCGAEVVK
+593 KCGADVVK
-601 GKFGF
+601 GKFGW

-625 DTQVKGL
+625 DAQVKGL

-657 YNGKVYYQ
+657 YNGKMYYQ
-665 WKTEGVTRM
+665 WKTERG
-674 DNKQLAEVAKILG
+674 
-687 VSEDSISAMDDEIK
+687 SK
-701 NSMTAVFE
+701 N
-709 QVAVKN
+709 
-715 DEDKKAVFEALDNL
+715 
-729 WQKGSIYIELA
+729 G
-740 EVAKSTGITIET
+740 
-752 LRSLDYETQ
+752 
-761 QTIVYEFMMDS
+761 
-772 SQTARFYDLVN
+772 
-783 KALAVADLPN
+783 
-793 VAKLIGTPVRELRP
+793 
-807 LPRRIQENICGAYA
+807 
-821 MEYDADSTN
+821 
-830 TDLIDTIREMI
+830 
-841 AP
+841 